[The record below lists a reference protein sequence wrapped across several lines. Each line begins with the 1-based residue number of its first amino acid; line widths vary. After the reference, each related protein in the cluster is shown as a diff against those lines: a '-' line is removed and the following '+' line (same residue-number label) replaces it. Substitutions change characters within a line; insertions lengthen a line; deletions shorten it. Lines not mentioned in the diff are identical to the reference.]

1 MRKLIWSLMLA
12 TALTACGDKKADESA
27 QADTRPVVKIGVS
40 LPLTG
45 NMAFMGNVA
54 KEAVL
59 MDFEKWQNQ
68 KTKYRYELV
77 IEDDEFEP
85 KKIATAGNKL
95 INLDHV
101 NAVISFLDQP
111 AYYYFNQANQ
121 KHFIH
126 MTCSWGDDLSDETY
140 NFNNITSHAEVARK
154 LVGYMKKMGVKRIGY
169 VSQNNKGPI
178 HLMNNMKRELQA
190 AGIDLVWEETFNIGN
205 KDYRMFLAK
214 VKDKPVDVIMSVLL
228 VQDLYAFTK
237 QKNEM
242 GITTPLTTVDYFE
255 DHENKDIFNGYFYA
269 VASKGNDNFK
279 KAIKERTGSDDK
291 ACVANTYDNVDMLIW
306 AYENADSEHGKIPTA
321 ESVSKTLHQIKG
333 REGTVGKINVMEN
346 GHIESVA
353 HLRKIEN
360 GQPVDIEK

>member
-1 MRKLIWSLMLA
+1 MKKLVLSMMLVLGLA
-12 TALTACGDKKADESA
+12 ACGEQS
-27 QADTRPVVKIGVS
+27 DTHKENEKPVVKIGVS

-54 KEAVL
+54 KDAVL
-59 MDFEKWQNQ
+59 MSFEKWKNQ
-68 KTKYRYELV
+68 DTKYRYELV

-126 MTCSWGDDLSDETY
+126 MTCSWGDDLSDGIY
-140 NFNNITSHAEVARK
+140 NFNNITSHEEAAKK
-154 LVGYMKKMGVKRIGY
+154 LVGYMKKMGIKRIGY

-190 AGIDLVWEETFNIGN
+190 AAIELVWEETFNIGN

-242 GITTPLTTVDYFE
+242 GIKTPLTTVDYFE
-255 DHENKDIFNGYFYA
+255 DADNKEIFNDYYY
-269 VASKGNDNFK
+269 VIASMGNNEFR
-279 KAIKERTGSDDK
+279 KALLEKTGSDVK
-291 ACVANTYDNVDMLIW
+291 ACVANSYDNLDLLIW
-306 AYENADSEHGKIPTA
+306 AYENADSELGKIPTT
-321 ESVSKTLHQIKG
+321 ESVSKTLHEMKNKSGAI
-333 REGTVGKINVMEN
+333 GKFSVMSN
-346 GHIESVA
+346 GHIESPA
-353 HLRKIEN
+353 HLRKIIN
-360 GQPVDIEK
+360 GQPVDIEE

>member
-1 MRKLIWSLMLA
+1 MKKWLLSLCMVLA
-12 TALTACGDKKADESA
+12 LVACKEEKKDVNAK
-27 QADTRPVVKIGVS
+27 PVVKIGVS

-59 MDFEKWQNQ
+59 MNFEKWQA
-68 KTKYRYELV
+68 KDTKYRYELI

-85 KKIATAGNKL
+85 RKIATAGNKL

-111 AYYYFNQANQ
+111 AYYYFNQAAQ

-126 MTCSWGDDLSDETY
+126 MTCSWGDDLSDGIY
-140 NFNNITSHAEVARK
+140 NFNNITSHAEAAKK
-154 LVGYMKKMGVKRIGY
+154 LVDYMKEIGIKRVGY
-169 VSQNNKGPI
+169 VSQNNKGPM

-190 AGIDLVWEETFNIGN
+190 AGIELAWEETFNIGN

-214 VKDKPVDVIMSVLL
+214 IENKPVDVIMAVLL

-242 GITTPLTTVDYFE
+242 GIKTPLTTVDYFE
-255 DHENKDIFNGYFYA
+255 DHDNKDIFNGYFYV
-269 VASKGNDNFK
+269 VASKGNDDFR
-279 KAIKERTGSDDK
+279 KAIMERTGSEDK
-291 ACVANTYDNVDMLIW
+291 ACVANTADNFDMLIW
-306 AYENADSEHGKIPTA
+306 AYENADSQPGKIPTA
-321 ESVSKTLHQIKG
+321 ESVSKELHSIKN
-333 REGTVGKINVMEN
+333 REGYVGQINVMEN
-346 GHIESVA
+346 GHIESRA
-353 HLRKIEN
+353 YLKKI
-360 GQPVDIEK
+360 VDGKPTYIEE